1 MSEALSIAHYF
12 IRVPQALFPSL
23 LSLTMA
29 KVPCTCGCGRNISR
43 STKLNHLKGH
53 GTTALRARVLAE
65 TKSLKIIADQ
75 RQESQNR
82 GSKKRSSSNLDQG
95 SSHKRLKA
103 SQPTASPDPEI
114 FEVPMDPF
122 EPTLEPEVL
131 STAEPLPT
139 KSNLAVER
147 TWHAMEQHWGAWRNN
162 SHNNDGNGDED
173 GDNEDEDEDEDEDS
187 EDENDIL
194 GLSTWD
200 LLGADF
206 ECEAAALGLS

>member
-1 MSEALSIAHYF
+1 MF
-12 IRVPQALFPSL
+12 
-23 LSLTMA
+23 LTL
-29 KVPCTCGCGRNISR
+29 P
-43 STKLNHLKGH
+43 KLNHLKGC

-65 TKSLKIIADQ
+65 TKSLKIIANQ
-75 RQESQNR
+75 WQESQNR
-82 GSKKRSSSNLDQG
+82 GSKKQSSSNLDQG

-103 SQPTASPDPEI
+103 SQSTASPDPEI
-114 FEVPMDPF
+114 FEVPMEPF
-122 EPTLEPEVL
+122 EPTPEPEVL

-147 TWHAMEQHWGAWRNN
+147 TRHTMEQRWGARQNN
-162 SHNNDGNGDED
+162 SHNDDGNRDED
-173 GDNEDEDEDEDEDS
+173 GDDEDEDKDEDEDEDEDEDS

-194 GLSTWD
+194 GLSTWN

>member
-1 MSEALSIAHYF
+1 MSEALSIARYF

-29 KVPCTCGCGRNISR
+29 KVLCTCGCGRNVSR
-43 STKLNHLKGH
+43 STKLNHIKGH

-82 GSKKRSSSNLDQG
+82 GSKKQSSSNLDQG
-95 SSHKRLKA
+95 SSHKWLKA

-122 EPTLEPEVL
+122 EPTPEPEVL

-147 TWHAMEQHWGAWRNN
+147 TRHAMEQRWGARRNN
-162 SHNNDGNGDED
+162 SHNDDGNGD
-173 GDNEDEDEDEDEDS
+173 EDEDEDEDEDS

-206 ECEAAALGLS
+206 KCEAAALGLS

>member
-12 IRVPQALFPSL
+12 IQVPQALFPSL

-29 KVPCTCGCGRNISR
+29 KVPCACGCGRNISH
-43 STKLNHLKGH
+43 STKLNHLKGR
-53 GTTALRARVLAE
+53 GTTALWARVLAE

-75 RQESQNR
+75 WQKSQSR
-82 GSKKRSSSNLDQG
+82 GSKKRSSSNLDQD
-95 SSHKRLKA
+95 SSHKQLKA

-122 EPTLEPEVL
+122 EPTPEPKVL

-147 TWHAMEQHWGAWRNN
+147 TMEQRWGARRNN
-162 SHNNDGNGDED
+162 SHNDDG
-173 GDNEDEDEDEDEDS
+173 
-187 EDENDIL
+187 
-194 GLSTWD
+194 
-200 LLGADF
+200 
-206 ECEAAALGLS
+206 

>member
-1 MSEALSIAHYF
+1 MSEALLIAHYF

-29 KVPCTCGCGRNISR
+29 KVPCTCGCGRNVSR
-43 STKLNHLKGH
+43 STKLNHLKGR

-65 TKSLKIIADQ
+65 TKLLKIIADQ
-75 RQESQNR
+75 QQESQNR
-82 GSKKRSSSNLDQG
+82 GSKKWSSSNLDQG
-95 SSHKRLKA
+95 SSHKWLKA
-103 SQPTASPDPEI
+103 SQPTASPVPEI
-114 FEVPMDPF
+114 FEVPMELF
-122 EPTLEPEVL
+122 EPTPEPEVL

-147 TWHAMEQHWGAWRNN
+147 TRHTMEQRWGARQNN
-162 SHNNDGNGDED
+162 SHN
-173 GDNEDEDEDEDEDS
+173 EDEDEDS

>member
-1 MSEALSIAHYF
+1 
-12 IRVPQALFPSL
+12 
-23 LSLTMA
+23 
-29 KVPCTCGCGRNISR
+29 
-43 STKLNHLKGH
+43 
-53 GTTALRARVLAE
+53 VLAE

-75 RQESQNR
+75 QQESQNR

-122 EPTLEPEVL
+122 EPTPEPEVL
-131 STAEPLPT
+131 SIAEPLPT
-139 KSNLAVER
+139 KLNLAVER
-147 TWHAMEQHWGAWRNN
+147 TRHAMEQRWGARRNN
-162 SHNNDGNGDED
+162 SHNDDGNGDED